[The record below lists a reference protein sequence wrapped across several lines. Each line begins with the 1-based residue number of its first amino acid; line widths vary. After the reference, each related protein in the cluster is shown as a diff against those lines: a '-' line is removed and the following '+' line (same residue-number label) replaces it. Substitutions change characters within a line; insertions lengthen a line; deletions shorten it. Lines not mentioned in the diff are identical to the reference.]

1 MSGDGLA
8 FRLPGILFPIFGI
21 VAAGY
26 FYARDL
32 GRVAVCAWR
41 GVRYYLPFHVRGLFR
56 SIFQKG

>member
-1 MSGDGLA
+1 MNRPA
-8 FRLPGILFPIFGI
+8 VKRFARCI
-21 VAAGY
+21 
-26 FYARDL
+26 ARDL